1 MNEQPMQPMPD
12 YRAQSRKLHRRLVP
26 ANIVILILSVVALV
40 TLLCGS
46 MVSVRIHITGDF
58 VSQMMETVMEEE
70 QSSGENGNTG
80 EPGTGE
86 ENAAGMSARQYSENA
101 DGSGGQSDAGSENE
115 QMKEMLQYVFRNVDY
130 TLQLE
135 VNPVQMFKA
144 GMGDNEAVR
153 AYITEVI
160 GGALSS
166 LEKLIMQVM
175 PDFLSVAV
183 ATTVENLGIEE
194 LENVDTQQIEQVVTL
209 LSENKTEEA
218 KTQFP
223 ALAQQFASEQLGVEL
238 TDDQLSQASEFFNEM
253 VDSGTQD
260 DGTFS
265 FYGVVNAMAGGTGEG
280 SGESGEGSTGSS
292 ENPLN
297 AIFSF
302 ADELDDETLSTMK
315 TVFIAVSAAG
325 VGLAALCW
333 AFLALFSFIHIFTKN
348 KKVGM
353 WYVKLFGF
361 LPCLLFFVVPT
372 VALLVLPGMMG
383 GDASSAFSMISALGP
398 SFFGTV
404 AVSGICYLLLWLVSI
419 FWCFPIKRK
428 IRKLKKLG
436 A

>member
-12 YRAQSRKLHRRLVP
+12 YGAQSRKLHRRLVP

-80 EPGTGE
+80 DES
-86 ENAAGMSARQYSENA
+86 AAGITQEETNA
-101 DGSGGQSDAGSENE
+101 DGSGDASGAGSENE

-130 TLQLE
+130 TLKLE
-135 VNPVQMFKA
+135 VNPVQMFRA

-166 LEKLIMQVM
+166 LEELIMQVM

-183 ATTVENLGIEE
+183 ATTVENLGVEE

-238 TDDQLSQASEFFNEM
+238 TPDQLSQASEFFNEM

-265 FYGVVNAMAGGTGEG
+265 FYGVIDAMAGGSG
-280 SGESGEGSTGSS
+280 GESGEDSTGSS
-292 ENPLN
+292 ENPLD

>member
-1 MNEQPMQPMPD
+1 MNEQPMQPVPD

-40 TLLCGS
+40 TLLFGS
-46 MVSVRIHITGDF
+46 MVSIRIRITGDF

-70 QSSGENGNTG
+70 QSSGEDENS
-80 EPGTGE
+80 GTGD
-86 ENAAGMSARQYSENA
+86 ENVSGASAIQEGEN
-101 DGSGGQSDAGSENE
+101 GSGDQSDADSESE

-135 VNPVQMFKA
+135 VNPVQMFRA

-166 LEKLIMQVM
+166 LEELIEQVM

-183 ATTVENLGIEE
+183 ATTVESLGVEE

-223 ALAQQFASEQLGVEL
+223 ALAQQFASEQLGVVL
-238 TDDQLSQASEFFNEM
+238 TDDQLSQASDFFNEM

-280 SGESGEGSTGSS
+280 SGESSEGSTGSS
-292 ENPLN
+292 ENPLD

-361 LPCLLFFVVPT
+361 LPCLLFFVAPT
-372 VALLVLPGMMG
+372 VALMVLPGMMG
-383 GDASSAFSMISALGP
+383 GDASSAFSMISSLGP

-404 AVSGICYLLLWLVSI
+404 AISGICYLLLWLVSI
-419 FWCFPIKRK
+419 FWCFPVKRK

>member
-80 EPGTGE
+80 DES
-86 ENAAGMSARQYSENA
+86 AAGITQEETNA
-101 DGSGGQSDAGSENE
+101 DGSGDASGAGSENE

-130 TLQLE
+130 TLKLE
-135 VNPVQMFKA
+135 VNPVQMFRA

-166 LEKLIMQVM
+166 LEELIMQVM

-183 ATTVENLGIEE
+183 ATMVENLGVEE

-238 TDDQLSQASEFFNEM
+238 TPDQLSQASEFFNEM

-265 FYGVVNAMAGGTGEG
+265 FYGVIDAMAGGSGEG
-280 SGESGEGSTGSS
+280 SGESGEDSTGSS
-292 ENPLN
+292 ENPLD

>member
-12 YRAQSRKLHRRLVP
+12 YRAQSSKLHRRLVP

-46 MVSVRIHITGDF
+46 MISIRVRITGDF

-70 QSSGENGNTG
+70 QSSGENENTG
-80 EPGTGE
+80 DES
-86 ENAAGMSARQYSENA
+86 AAGISATQEETNA
-101 DGSGGQSDAGSENE
+101 DGSGDQTGAGSENE
-115 QMKEMLQYVFRNVDY
+115 QMTEMLQYVFRNVDY
-130 TLQLE
+130 TLKLE
-135 VNPVQMFKA
+135 VNPVQMFRA

-166 LEKLIMQVM
+166 LEELIMQVM
-175 PDFLSVAV
+175 PDFLSVVV
-183 ATTVENLGIEE
+183 ATTVENLGVEE

-238 TDDQLSQASEFFNEM
+238 TADQLSQASEFFNEM

-260 DGTFS
+260 GEFS
-265 FYGVVNAMAGGTGEG
+265 FYGVINAMAGGSGSGEG
-280 SGESGEGSTGSS
+280 SGESGDDSTGSS
-292 ENPLN
+292 ENPLD

-315 TVFIAVSAAG
+315 TVFVAVSAAG

-398 SFFGTV
+398 NFFGTV
-404 AVSGICYLLLWLVSI
+404 AISGICYLLLWLVSI

>member
-80 EPGTGE
+80 DES
-86 ENAAGMSARQYSENA
+86 AAGMPATQEETNA
-101 DGSGGQSDAGSENE
+101 DGSGDASGAGSENE

-130 TLQLE
+130 TLKLE
-135 VNPVQMFKA
+135 VNPVQMFRA

-166 LEKLIMQVM
+166 LEELVMQVM

-183 ATTVENLGIEE
+183 ATTVENLGVEE

-238 TDDQLSQASEFFNEM
+238 TPDQLSQASEFFNEM

-265 FYGVVNAMAGGTGEG
+265 FYGVIDAMAGGSGEG
-280 SGESGEGSTGSS
+280 SGEDSTGSS
-292 ENPLN
+292 ENPLD

>member
-12 YRAQSRKLHRRLVP
+12 YGAQSRKLHRRLVP

-80 EPGTGE
+80 DES
-86 ENAAGMSARQYSENA
+86 AAGITQEETNA
-101 DGSGGQSDAGSENE
+101 DGSGDASGAGSENE

-130 TLQLE
+130 TLKLE
-135 VNPVQMFKA
+135 VNPVQMFRA

-166 LEKLIMQVM
+166 LEELIMQVM

-183 ATTVENLGIEE
+183 ATTVENLGVEE

-238 TDDQLSQASEFFNEM
+238 TPDQLSQASEFFNEM

-260 DGTFS
+260 GEFS
-265 FYGVVNAMAGGTGEG
+265 FYGVIDAMAGGSGEG
-280 SGESGEGSTGSS
+280 SGEDSAGSS
-292 ENPLN
+292 ENPLD

>member
-12 YRAQSRKLHRRLVP
+12 YGAQSRKLHRRLVP

-80 EPGTGE
+80 DES
-86 ENAAGMSARQYSENA
+86 AAGITQEETNA
-101 DGSGGQSDAGSENE
+101 DGSGDASGAGSENE

-130 TLQLE
+130 TLKLE
-135 VNPVQMFKA
+135 VNPVQMFRA

-166 LEKLIMQVM
+166 LEELIMQVM

-183 ATTVENLGIEE
+183 ATMVENLGVEE

-238 TDDQLSQASEFFNEM
+238 TADQLSQVSEFFNEM

-265 FYGVVNAMAGGTGEG
+265 FYGVINAMAGGSGEG
-280 SGESGEGSTGSS
+280 SGESGEDSTGSS
-292 ENPLN
+292 ENPLD

>member
-80 EPGTGE
+80 DES
-86 ENAAGMSARQYSENA
+86 AAGMSATQEETNA
-101 DGSGGQSDAGSENE
+101 DGSGDASGAGSENE

-130 TLQLE
+130 TLKLE
-135 VNPVQMFKA
+135 VNPVQMFRA
-144 GMGDNEAVR
+144 GMGNNEAVR

-166 LEKLIMQVM
+166 LEELIMQVM

-183 ATTVENLGIEE
+183 ATTVENLGVEE

-238 TDDQLSQASEFFNEM
+238 TPDQLSQASEFFNEM

-265 FYGVVNAMAGGTGEG
+265 FYGVIDAMAGGSGEG
-280 SGESGEGSTGSS
+280 SGEDSAGSS
-292 ENPLN
+292 ENPLD

>member
-12 YRAQSRKLHRRLVP
+12 YGAQSRKLHRRLVP

-80 EPGTGE
+80 DES
-86 ENAAGMSARQYSENA
+86 AAGITQEETNA
-101 DGSGGQSDAGSENE
+101 DGSVDASGAGSENE

-130 TLQLE
+130 TLKLE
-135 VNPVQMFKA
+135 VNPVQMFRA

-166 LEKLIMQVM
+166 LEELIMQVM

-183 ATTVENLGIEE
+183 ATMVENLGVEE

-238 TDDQLSQASEFFNEM
+238 TADQLSQASEFFNEM

-260 DGTFS
+260 GEFS
-265 FYGVVNAMAGGTGEG
+265 FYGVINAMAGGSG
-280 SGESGEGSTGSS
+280 SGESGESGENGEDSTGSS
-292 ENPLN
+292 ENPLD

-333 AFLALFSFIHIFTKN
+333 AFLALFSLIHIFTKN

>member
-80 EPGTGE
+80 DES
-86 ENAAGMSARQYSENA
+86 AAGMPATQEETNA
-101 DGSGGQSDAGSENE
+101 DGSGDASGAGSENE

-130 TLQLE
+130 TLKLE
-135 VNPVQMFKA
+135 VNPVQMFRA

-166 LEKLIMQVM
+166 LEELIMQVM

-183 ATTVENLGIEE
+183 ATTVENLGVEE

-238 TDDQLSQASEFFNEM
+238 TPDQLSQASEFFNEM

-260 DGTFS
+260 GEFS
-265 FYGVVNAMAGGTGEG
+265 FYGVIDAMAGGSGEG
-280 SGESGEGSTGSS
+280 SGEDSAGSS
-292 ENPLN
+292 ENPLD

>member
-12 YRAQSRKLHRRLVP
+12 YGAQSRKLHRRLVP

-80 EPGTGE
+80 DES
-86 ENAAGMSARQYSENA
+86 AAGMPATQEETNA
-101 DGSGGQSDAGSENE
+101 DGSGDASGAGSENE

-130 TLQLE
+130 TLKLE
-135 VNPVQMFKA
+135 VNPVQMFRA

-166 LEKLIMQVM
+166 LEELIMQVM

-183 ATTVENLGIEE
+183 ATTVENLGVEE
-194 LENVDTQQIEQVVTL
+194 LENVDTQQIKQVVTL

-238 TDDQLSQASEFFNEM
+238 TPDQLSQASEFFNEM

-260 DGTFS
+260 GEFS
-265 FYGVVNAMAGGTGEG
+265 FYGVIDAMAGGSGEG
-280 SGESGEGSTGSS
+280 SGEDSAGSS
-292 ENPLN
+292 ENPLD

-333 AFLALFSFIHIFTKN
+333 AFLTLFSFIHIFTKN

>member
-12 YRAQSRKLHRRLVP
+12 YGAQSRKLHRRLVP

-80 EPGTGE
+80 DES
-86 ENAAGMSARQYSENA
+86 AAGMPATQEETNA
-101 DGSGGQSDAGSENE
+101 DGSGDASGAGSENE

-130 TLQLE
+130 TLKLE
-135 VNPVQMFKA
+135 VNPVQMFRA

-166 LEKLIMQVM
+166 LEELIMQVM

-183 ATTVENLGIEE
+183 ATTVENLGVEE
-194 LENVDTQQIEQVVTL
+194 LENVDTQQIKQVVTL

-238 TDDQLSQASEFFNEM
+238 TPDQLSQASEFFNEM

-260 DGTFS
+260 GEFS
-265 FYGVVNAMAGGTGEG
+265 FYGVIDAMAGGSGEG
-280 SGESGEGSTGSS
+280 SGEDSAGSS
-292 ENPLN
+292 ENPLD

>member
-1 MNEQPMQPMPD
+1 MNEQPMQPLPD

-46 MVSVRIHITGDF
+46 MVSIRIHITGDF

-80 EPGTGE
+80 DPGTGE
-86 ENAAGMSARQYSENA
+86 ENAAGMSAMQEETNA

-115 QMKEMLQYVFRNVDY
+115 QMTEMLQYVFRNVDY
-130 TLQLE
+130 TLKLE
-135 VNPVQMFKA
+135 VNPVQMFRA

-166 LEKLIMQVM
+166 LEELIMQVM

-238 TDDQLSQASEFFNEM
+238 TADQLS
-253 VDSGTQD
+253 
-260 DGTFS
+260 
-265 FYGVVNAMAGGTGEG
+265 G
-280 SGESGEGSTGSS
+280 SGESGENGEGSTGSS
-292 ENPLN
+292 KNPLD

-315 TVFIAVSAAG
+315 TVFVAVSAAG

-361 LPCLLFFVVPT
+361 LPCLLFFVAPT
-372 VALLVLPGMMG
+372 VALMVLPGMMG

-404 AVSGICYLLLWLVSI
+404 AISGICYLLLWLVSI

>member
-12 YRAQSRKLHRRLVP
+12 YGAQSRKLHRRLVP

-58 VSQMMETVMEEE
+58 VSLMMETVMEEE

-80 EPGTGE
+80 DES
-86 ENAAGMSARQYSENA
+86 AAGITQEETNA
-101 DGSGGQSDAGSENE
+101 DGSGDASGAGSENE

-130 TLQLE
+130 TLKLE
-135 VNPVQMFKA
+135 VNPVQMFRA

-166 LEKLIMQVM
+166 LEELVMQVM

-183 ATTVENLGIEE
+183 ATMVENLGVEE

-238 TDDQLSQASEFFNEM
+238 TPDQLSQASEFFNEM

-265 FYGVVNAMAGGTGEG
+265 FYGVIDAMAGGSGEG
-280 SGESGEGSTGSS
+280 SGEDSTGSS
-292 ENPLN
+292 ENPLD